1 MLVSPFHSWNG
12 KVQLREN
19 GGNFLSGLF
28 QGAWSCRSVS
38 GAYAT
43 LRRRLISLAPPA
55 LEKFAS
61 GTPNIRAPKAPPIYA
76 QASSKLDQ
84 CDSLWVCM
92 RRIVRAIAE
101 ALLHAGLAIGLRL
114 VIWSGLS
121 AHVKYVSSDG
131 GFEYEESFKG
141 GHLFGIKDEFE
152 LYKSL
157 RNDPNLRLYRTTKLS
172 PFRPFNLLRL
182 RYRYNDSIRAN
193 PIDGYTERR
202 NKAMD
207 EYRKKAVEEYLPRL
221 PSPGAVDGI
230 RLFFYNQYN
239 RNEVSIYGIYLGMV
253 FGFTIRHNTRSMDGN
268 PIWEFPAWRYSP
280 GVNRDDPNWERVRY
294 IVYKNRQVLIQYW
307 DSHYDEIVKRF
318 DRRYDGL
325 F

>member
-1 MLVSPFHSWNG
+1 
-12 KVQLREN
+12 
-19 GGNFLSGLF
+19 
-28 QGAWSCRSVS
+28 
-38 GAYAT
+38 
-43 LRRRLISLAPPA
+43 
-55 LEKFAS
+55 
-61 GTPNIRAPKAPPIYA
+61 
-76 QASSKLDQ
+76 
-84 CDSLWVCM
+84 M
-92 RRIVRAIAE
+92 RRIVNAIAE

-114 VIWSGLS
+114 TLWSGLS
-121 AHVKYVSSDG
+121 ADVRYVSSDG

-152 LYKSL
+152 LYKSI
-157 RNDPNLRLYRTTKLS
+157 RNDPNLKLYRTTKLS

-193 PIDGYTERR
+193 PIDLNAELRR
-202 NKAMD
+202 M
-207 EYRKKAVEEYLPRL
+207 AVEEYLPHL
-221 PSPGAVDGI
+221 PSPLTVDGI

-239 RNEVSIYGIYLGMV
+239 RNEVSIYGIYLGTV
-253 FGFTIRHNTRSMDGN
+253 FGFTIRHNTRGIDGS

-294 IVYKNRQVLIQYW
+294 IVYKNRQALIQYW
-307 DSHYDEIVKRF
+307 DAHYDEIVKRF